1 MRWEFSVALR
11 HLRSRHRLGF
21 ISVVTWFSVAGIT
34 IGTGALIIVLAV
46 MSGFES
52 EVRGRIIG
60 LDAHLR
66 VRSFHD
72 RGIAEPQEI
81 LDLLADLPGLVGMSP
96 YVIEKGMLRHRG
108 STESAVIRGMDTESL
123 RGLLPLEEHL
133 LAGDIRFE
141 PEGEGELP
149 GILLGRYLA
158 AGLGVIPG
166 DTLLVISP
174 TGLVS
179 AFSQPVVRRFAV
191 RGIFELGIYEF
202 DDAIAF
208 VGLKQAQSLFR
219 LGQSVSGIEI
229 RLKDLNRA
237 DEVKEEIGRRL
248 DYPYAA
254 WTWFEMH
261 KNLFSMMKLEKWMM
275 FIMLSLIVL
284 VAAFNIISTLTMVT
298 MERRREIGILK
309 AMGADSRSI
318 ARIFIGEGLLLGGS
332 GTLAG
337 SLVGL
342 ALCWIQ
348 LRWQPLSLPPDVYF
362 ISTFPV
368 ELRLQDILLITCS
381 ALLISLAATLYPAVR
396 AARLHPVEAIRHD
409 G

>member
-1 MRWEFSVALR
+1 
-11 HLRSRHRLGF
+11 
-21 ISVVTWFSVAGIT
+21 
-34 IGTGALIIVLAV
+34 
-46 MSGFES
+46 
-52 EVRGRIIG
+52 
-60 LDAHLR
+60 
-66 VRSFHD
+66 
-72 RGIAEPQEI
+72 
-81 LDLLADLPGLVGMSP
+81 
-96 YVIEKGMLRHRG
+96 
-108 STESAVIRGMDTESL
+108 
-123 RGLLPLEEHL
+123 
-133 LAGDIRFE
+133 
-141 PEGEGELP
+141 
-149 GILLGRYLA
+149 
-158 AGLGVIPG
+158 
-166 DTLLVISP
+166 
-174 TGLVS
+174 
-179 AFSQPVVRRFAV
+179 
-191 RGIFELGIYEF
+191 
-202 DDAIAF
+202 
-208 VGLKQAQSLFR
+208 
-219 LGQSVSGIEI
+219 
-229 RLKDLNRA
+229 
-237 DEVKEEIGRRL
+237 
-248 DYPYAA
+248 
-254 WTWFEMH
+254 
-261 KNLFSMMKLEKWMM
+261 MKLEKWMM